1 MRDGKITASDEPDEP
16 DGKVT
21 ADVINA
27 RDDRMF
33 VVGAAEPTPS
43 GLGALATSASNEMI
57 SLVWKHAQKISKARM
72 AALSRSFG
80 NFDMVVAAGWL
91 LGDLVCGAPI
101 LERSEAHTIGLK
113 IKYEAGKVEKNVAK
127 IRLEAKRA
135 AGRAGVTTAARLK
148 LLEDAEQK
156 VQTLLR
162 AALEAELPWPAVAQ
176 PAARKRKR
184 KRKREASLDDNDE
197 QLAALDTRQLGR
209 RSGRRSGQRR
219 RWSGRIQK
227 RSRSKK

>member
-91 LGDLVCGAPI
+91 LGDLVRGAPI
-101 LERSEAHTIGLK
+101 LKRSEAHTIGLK

-135 AGRAGVTTAARLK
+135 AYGVTTAARLK